1 MTFDKEKMKA
11 AFLQQIKL
19 AATSLPQETE
29 KALILARDSEEKGSV
44 AENIFIQLLE
54 NVEVA
59 RDQAIPICQ
68 DTGTHIHY
76 IYYPVGMREADIKEA
91 VIEATKEATA
101 KTYLRPN
108 AVDPVTGK
116 NSGNNI
122 GTKNPQFHFHQWD
135 NDYILG
141 KLMLKGG
148 GSENVSTQYKLPDTK
163 LHAGRDLEGV
173 RKVIIDAVRNA
184 QGMGCAPGVLG
195 IGVGGDRGSS
205 FITAK
210 EQLFR
215 DLFDE
220 SDNKEVAE
228 LEKRLFKEI
237 NTLGIGPMGFGGN
250 TTVMGVKIGMAHRVP
265 ASFFVSIAYMCW
277 AYRKASVTIRPD
289 GTVEYKN

>member
-1 MTFDKEKMKA
+1 MNFDFEKLKNS
-11 AFLQQIKL
+11 FLEQIRL
-19 AATSLPQETE
+19 AATSLPAETRKGLE
-29 KALILARDSEEKGSV
+29 LAKEREEKGSV
-44 AENIFIQLLE
+44 AENVFEQLIE
-54 NVEVA
+54 NVLLAEENS
-59 RDQAIPICQ
+59 IPICQ

-76 IYYPVGMREADIKEA
+76 IYYPVGMREHDIEKA
-91 VIEATKEATA
+91 VIAATKEATE

-116 NSGNNI
+116 NSGNNV
-122 GTKNPQFHFHQWD
+122 GEKNPQIHFHQWD
-135 NDYILG
+135 NDYIHG

-148 GSENVSTQYKLPDTK
+148 GSENVSTQYKLPDTA

-173 RKVIIDAVRNA
+173 RKVVIDAVRNA

-195 IGVGGDRGSS
+195 IGIGGDRGSS

-215 DLFDE
+215 NLFDE
-220 SDNKEVAE
+220 NENPELAE
-228 LEKRLFKEI
+228 LEKKLFKQI

-250 TTVMGVKIGMAHRVP
+250 TTVMGVKLGTAHRVP

-277 AYRKASVTIRPD
+277 AYRKAEVIIKNDS
-289 GTVEYKN
+289 VEYKN